1 MKCTVDVFLE
11 AWKLKCIYYGR
22 NNIEGY
28 CNSLVLPEELFK
40 KAPSLTIKNPSFTYL
55 RDYIL
60 LLISVVRTKTHW
72 TSFPEIFEGWIVP
85 IINSWRSFLIVNT
98 KLVFFF
104 PYYWKEPIRKIYM
117 DICSQTAELVLLIG
131 EEFTTVKLITS
142 SFYTKSLLNRIKLRS
157 NPLVAEVS
165 IP

>member
-72 TSFPEIFEGWIVP
+72 TSFPEIFEGWI
-85 IINSWRSFLIVNT
+85 
-98 KLVFFF
+98 
-104 PYYWKEPIRKIYM
+104 RKIYM

>member
-1 MKCTVDVFLE
+1 
-11 AWKLKCIYYGR
+11 
-22 NNIEGY
+22 
-28 CNSLVLPEELFK
+28 
-40 KAPSLTIKNPSFTYL
+40 
-55 RDYIL
+55 
-60 LLISVVRTKTHW
+60 
-72 TSFPEIFEGWIVP
+72 
-85 IINSWRSFLIVNT
+85 
-98 KLVFFF
+98 
-104 PYYWKEPIRKIYM
+104 M